1 MPSLDFLKS
10 RSQSQELFLTF
21 PNRQSQL
28 RRGAEKLP
36 EPWSVIEGKKVPEQN
51 FVIPEDG
58 ATNALQLSKLH
69 PDSAKEACRRLGFVP
84 LPPRFAAMFNKARED
99 FARIENLVE
108 DGLLTPTQARERK
121 NAVLKAFAGFCR
133 EKGCPAETAAGL
145 AQRLETGMN
154 SGATP

>member
-1 MPSLDFLKS
+1 MRQVIYALAFSCSAAIAADVW
-10 RSQSQELFLTF
+10 T
-21 PNRQSQL
+21 NRAGRVFSARL
-28 RRGAEKLP
+28 I
-36 EPWSVIEGKKVPEQN
+36 SVDDVSAK
-51 FVIPEDG
+51 FVFPEDG

-84 LPPRFAAMFNKARED
+84 LPPRFAAMFNKACED
-99 FARIENLVE
+99 FARIEDLVE

-145 AQRLETGMN
+145 AERLETGMN